1 MIWNTVVFRWEKE
14 RRTEDESTRQLLFSN
29 VPKETIKR
37 KIRTRK
43 QKPEEEEKKMIWS
56 NSTVLSAK
64 FTFCAKKIC
73 SSWTSSE
80 CANGVINKKAKGAK
94 TKQEREKE
102 RPGPKS
108 CRLDNKS
115 HFVQFWLSDG
125 ISKQS
130 QHMALLTEK
139 RKINDSEIIYPCCPA
154 LRSTSYLYR
163 SNEKKDAPSWHTFMA
178 MDMYTVYI
186 RKSILYAHYIRLPIS
201 LLRQSYR
208 T

>member
-14 RRTEDESTRQLLFSN
+14 RRTEDESTRQLHCSKE
-29 VPKETIKR
+29 KETIKR

-43 QKPEEEEKKMIWS
+43 KKSHKKKKKMIWS

-73 SSWTSSE
+73 RSLTSGE
-80 CANGVINKKAKGAK
+80 CANGVINKKSKGAK

-115 HFVQFWLSDG
+115 HFIQFWLSDG

-130 QHMALLTEK
+130 QHMALLTK
-139 RKINDSEIIYPCCPA
+139 RREINDSRIIYPCCPG

-178 MDMYTVYI
+178 MDTYI
-186 RKSILYAHYIRLPIS
+186 H
-201 LLRQSYR
+201 